1 MAKNLFNQKLSKLW
15 GKMDSKILNS
25 KINKSIEIL
34 QNTDT
39 RELEKQLSKIDPNE
53 LLEKINVPEEKEI
66 ADVENK
72 CGKAKNSMD
81 KAREIVFGGSQPEF
95 KPSYVSRE
103 DRLKLGDNY

>member
-34 QNTDT
+34 QNPDT

-53 LLEKINVPEEKEI
+53 LLEKIDEFDQSKLDELDIDKKELKEKI
-66 ADVENK
+66 ANIDLTK
-72 CGKAKNSMD
+72 
-81 KAREIVFGGSQPEF
+81 
-95 KPSYVSRE
+95 VSS
-103 DRLKLGDNY
+103 LLGDKGDEIISKLQNFLT